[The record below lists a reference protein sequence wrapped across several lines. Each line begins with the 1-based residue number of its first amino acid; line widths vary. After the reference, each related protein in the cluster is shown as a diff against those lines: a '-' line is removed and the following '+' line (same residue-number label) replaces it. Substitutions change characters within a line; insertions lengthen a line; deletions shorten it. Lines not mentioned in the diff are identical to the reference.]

1 MKKLLLLT
9 AFLFFTFVE
18 AQVQESPRK
27 KIGLVLSGGG
37 AKGFAHIG
45 VLKVLEE
52 AGVKVD
58 YIGGTSMG
66 AVIGGLYASGYSAM
80 QIDSIFRST
89 NFDELLQDYIPRTSK
104 TYFER
109 RADEQYALTLP
120 FNKFRVGIPTAL
132 SKGMYNYNL
141 LSRLTANVRHV
152 RKFSD
157 LPIPF
162 LCVATNIETGEQ
174 VLLKDGSLPLAML
187 ASSSFPSLFAPVELD
202 GKLLIDGGVVN
213 NYPIQEVR
221 EMGADII
228 IGVDVQ
234 DGLKDRKS
242 LRDATRILVQISN
255 MGMLERMKEKTQK
268 TDVYIKPNVSDF
280 TVISFDEGAAIIRA
294 GEEASF
300 AVYEKLKALGDSLSA
315 PKSPAATFGNKI
327 KIGKI
332 KIGKLKN
339 YTRAYVL
346 GKLNIK
352 PDTDITFDVL
362 KEGINNLNATQNFSG
377 IAYEF
382 EENDGRDDLV
392 LQLTENPNRTFLKI
406 GAHYDGLFKSAVLL
420 NVTHKKTLFKNDVLS
435 TDAIIGDR
443 LRYNLD
449 YYIDNGFYWS
459 YGFKSR
465 FNSFNRNA
473 KTDFNNGRILDLLGI
488 NSINIDVENW
498 QNQFYVQTLFADRLL
513 LGGGLE
519 HQNIRIKS
527 ETLENTTRFIEQSN
541 YYSLFGYVKL
551 DSFDN
556 KYYPKSGWLVTG
568 DIQHL
573 FYSTNYTQ
581 EFEPFSIAKGSVGFA
596 TKFFPRTTLKLESD
610 AGFAIGERSINFF
623 DFTFGGFGFTDI
635 VNIKPFYG
643 YNFLSLSADSYI
655 RSTVTFDYEFYRKHH
670 VNLIANYMNIGDNLF
685 QTPDWITR
693 PRISG
698 YALGYGLETIIGP
711 AEIKYSWSPETGSRF
726 TWFSIGF
733 VF

>member
-1 MKKLLLLT
+1 MKKILLLLCLLSLASAT
-9 AFLFFTFVE
+9 A
-18 AQVQESPRK
+18 QEQPVPRK

-66 AVIGGLYASGYSAM
+66 AVIGGLYASGYNAT

-89 NFDELLQDYIPRTSK
+89 NFDELLQDYIPRRSK

-109 RADEQYALTLP
+109 RNDEMYALTLP
-120 FNKFRVGIPTAL
+120 FNKFKIGIPTAL

-141 LSRLTANVRHV
+141 LSRLTANVRHIK
-152 RKFSD
+152 KFSD

-162 LCVATNIETGEQ
+162 ICIATDIETGKQ
-174 VLLKDGSLPLAML
+174 VIMKDGSLPQAML
-187 ASSSFPSLFAPVELD
+187 ASSSFPSLFAPVERN
-202 GKLLIDGGVVN
+202 GRLLIDGGVVN

-221 EMGADII
+221 DMGADII

-234 DGLKDRKS
+234 DGLKDRNA

-255 MGMLERMKEKTQK
+255 MGMLERMKEKAEN
-268 TDVYIKPNVSDF
+268 TDIYIKPDVSNYS
-280 TVISFDEGAAIIRA
+280 VISFDDGAAIIRA
-294 GEEASF
+294 GEEAAF
-300 AVYEKLKALGDSLSA
+300 TVYEKLKAYGDSVSA
-315 PKSPAATFGNKI
+315 HKHRLKFAGDSVKI
-327 KIGKI
+327 NRIQ
-332 KIGKLKN
+332 IGKLKN

-346 GKLNIK
+346 GKLKIK
-352 PDTDITFDVL
+352 PQTEITFEQL
-362 KEGINNLNATQNFSG
+362 RTGINNLNATQNFSG
-377 IAYEF
+377 ISHEF
-382 EENDGRDDLV
+382 EDNGRGDDLI
-392 LQLTENPNRTFLKI
+392 LQLIENPNRTFFKI

-420 NVTHKKTLFKNDVLS
+420 NVTHKKTILKNDVFSADFML
-435 TDAIIGDR
+435 GDQ

-473 KTDFNNGRILDLLGI
+473 KTDFNEGRILDLLGVSSL
-488 NSINIDVENW
+488 NLDVENW
-498 QNQFYVQTLFADRLL
+498 VNQLYVQTLLL
-513 LGGGLE
+513 ERMLIGGGIE
-519 HQNIRIKS
+519 HQNILIKS
-527 ETLENTTRFIEQSN
+527 ETLEDTTPLFERSN
-541 YYSLFGYVKL
+541 YYSVFGYLKF

-556 KYYPKSGWLVTG
+556 RYFPKSGWMFNADL
-568 DIQHL
+568 QHL

-581 EFEPFSIAKGSVGFA
+581 EFEPFSIAKGHVAFA

-610 AGFAIGERSINFF
+610 AGFAIGERTIDFF
-623 DFTFGGFGFTDI
+623 NFTFGGYGFTEI
-635 VNIKPFYG
+635 LNIKPFYG
-643 YNFLSLSADSYI
+643 YNFLNLSADSYI
-655 RSTVTFDYEFYRKHH
+655 RATGTFDYEFYRKHH
-670 VNLIANYMNIGDNLF
+670 INLAANFMNLGNRLF
-685 QTPDWITR
+685 QTSDWISR
-693 PRISG
+693 PRLSG
-698 YALGYGLETIIGP
+698 YAIGYGLETIIGP
-711 AEIKYSWSPETGSRF
+711 AEIKYSWSPETGNGF